1 MFKLFGKPEPKPSIW
16 KKFKMLWIAFFFF
29 VPGLG
34 SIYTGYNF
42 IQPDLGHFESHYS
55 AKAVLWKNGSLVTL
69 IETDRLPSQDTTIQ
83 LIVDGQHIHHLHFPN
98 GVPDDFGKGFAVG
111 KHTLPV
117 STQLATFPTNKQITI
132 RFIFNGFPMLSPV
145 IFETTTGFIEG
156 ESLGKEAG
164 VNQPKNNKFILKGE
178 THV

>member
-34 SIYTGYNF
+34 SIYGGYQF
-42 IQPDLGHFESHYS
+42 IQPDLNHFESHFS
-55 AKAVLWKNGSLVTL
+55 AKAVLWENGSLVTL
-69 IETDRLPSQDTTIQ
+69 IETDRLPNQSTTIQ

-117 STQLATFPTNKQITI
+117 STQLATFPQTKQVTI
-132 RFIFNGFPMLSPV
+132 RFIFNGLPMLTPL
-145 IFETTTGFIEG
+145 IYETTTGFIKG
-156 ESLGKEAG
+156 ESLSNEDG
-164 VNQPKNNKFILKGE
+164 VKQPKKNRFLLEGDVN
-178 THV
+178 V